1 MDHISEI
8 FERLHIQRIREFLMH
23 GVEGGDINPKGYK
36 ERIGEAHKSAIE
48 LIQSKFHNM
57 AEYEEITT
65 KVYDYAAACED
76 VYMEIGLQC
85 GFILA
90 IQVLTNTQTK

>member
-1 MDHISEI
+1 
-8 FERLHIQRIREFLMH
+8 
-23 GVEGGDINPKGYK
+23 
-36 ERIGEAHKSAIE
+36 
-48 LIQSKFHNM
+48 M

-90 IQVLTNTQTK
+90 IQVFTNMQAK